1 MERKIKRY
9 LFVSPTAV
17 LGGAERVMFNLMFSL
32 LEDGHIV
39 IFICMSRG
47 KQSGWDELLKYKNFY
62 PYFKEYPSEK
72 TSVLPFIKFIYKISR
87 EQDIHLT
94 FSSHTHIN
102 GLLSFLRK
110 IKILNTEYLV
120 SRESTVIFDRFF
132 GVWRYIFLFIYKFM
146 YGKQDLLISQTDYM
160 QSQLIK
166 SLRKAPCEKIKVLDN
181 PVNFNYINLKL
192 NENNTLEYNFTKK
205 IIVGC
210 GRFISLKKFDN
221 LILAFS
227 QMKQRENYIL
237 VLIGDGPERSNYEK
251 IVNDN
256 YLNESVIFTGK
267 ILNPLSLFAI
277 SDIGI
282 ISSEIEGFPNVLL
295 EMMASGT
302 KKIISTPCSPSV
314 MKLPNI
320 YMTKSCS
327 VEDILFT
334 LNKLTVCNESNYLV
348 YKDYIKDY
356 RSSDIYIKN
365 IYSELGDL

>member
-1 MERKIKRY
+1 MERKIKNF

-32 LEDGHIV
+32 LEEGHII
-39 IFICMSRG
+39 IFVCMSRG
-47 KQSGWDELLKYKNFY
+47 KQSGWDELLKYKNFH
-62 PYFKEYPSEK
+62 PYFKEYSSEK
-72 TSVLPFIKFIYKISR
+72 ISIFPFIKFIYKISR
-87 EQDIHLT
+87 EHDIHLT
-94 FSSHTHIN
+94 FSSHTHVN

-132 GVWRYIFLFIYKFM
+132 GIWRYIFLFIYKFM
-146 YGKQDLLISQTDYM
+146 YGKQDLLISQTEYM

-166 SLRKAPCEKIKVLDN
+166 ILRKAPCAKIKVLDN

-192 NENNTLEYNFTKK
+192 SEKNNIKYDSNKK

-227 QMKQRENYIL
+227 QMEKRENYIL
-237 VLIGDGPERSNYEK
+237 ILVGDGPERFNYEK

-256 YLNESVIFTGK
+256 HLNDSVVFTGK

-277 SDIGI
+277 SDIGV

-302 KKIISTPCSPSV
+302 KKIVSTPCSPGV

-320 YMTKSCS
+320 YLTKSCS
-327 VEDILFT
+327 VKDILFT
-334 LNKLTVCNESNYLV
+334 LNNLTQYNESNYLE
-348 YKDYIKDY
+348 YKSYIKNY
-356 RSSDIYIKN
+356 RSSEVYIRN
-365 IYSELGDL
+365 IYSELGD

>member
-1 MERKIKRY
+1 MNCKPKNY

-32 LEDGHIV
+32 LEDGHEV
-39 IFICMSRG
+39 IFVCMSRG
-47 KQSGWDELLKYKNFY
+47 KQLGWDELLKYENFH

-72 TSVLPFIKFIYKISR
+72 TSIFPFIKFIYKISR

-94 FSSHTHIN
+94 FSSHTHVN
-102 GLLSFLRK
+102 GLMSFLRK
-110 IKILNTEYLV
+110 IKILNTEYLI

-132 GVWRYIFLFIYKFM
+132 GIWRYIFLFIYKFM

-166 SLRKAPCEKIKVLDN
+166 SLGKAPCKKIKVLDN

-192 NENNTLEYNFTKK
+192 NESNTLNYDSTKR

-210 GRFISLKKFDN
+210 GRFIPLKKFEN

-227 QMKQRENYIL
+227 QMKKRENYIL
-237 VLIGDGPERSNYEK
+237 ILIGDGPERANYERIIEK
-251 IVNDN
+251 NN
-256 YLNESVIFTGK
+256 LSESVIFTGK
-267 ILNPLSLFAI
+267 ISNPLSIFSI
-277 SDIGI
+277 SEIGV

-302 KKIISTPCSPSV
+302 KKIISTPCSPGV
-314 MKLPNI
+314 MKLPDI
-320 YMTKSCS
+320 YLTKSCS
-327 VEDILFT
+327 VDDILFT
-334 LNKLTVCNESNYLV
+334 LNSLADCGQSNYLI
-348 YKDYIKDY
+348 YKEYIKSH
-356 RSSDIYIKN
+356 RSSEVFIKKIYK
-365 IYSELGDL
+365 EVGV

>member
-1 MERKIKRY
+1 MERKIKSY

-32 LEDGHIV
+32 LEDGHEV
-39 IFICMSRG
+39 IFVCMSRG
-47 KQSGWDELLKYKNFY
+47 RQSGWDEILKYKNFH
-62 PYFKEYPSEK
+62 PHFKEYPSEK
-72 TSVLPFIKFIYKISR
+72 TSIFPFIKFIYKISR

-94 FSSHTHIN
+94 FSSHTHVN

-110 IKILNTEYLV
+110 IKILNTKYLI

-146 YGKQDLLISQTDYM
+146 YGKQDLLISQTEYM

-166 SLRKAPCEKIKVLDN
+166 NLRKAPCKKIQVLDN

-192 NENNTLEYNFTKK
+192 NENNPLKYNLNKK

-210 GRFISLKKFDN
+210 GRFIPLKKFEN

-227 QMKQRENYIL
+227 QMEQRENYIL
-237 VLIGDGPERSNYEK
+237 ILIGDGPERANYERIIEK
-251 IVNDN
+251 ND
-256 YLNESVIFTGK
+256 LSESVIFTGK
-267 ILNPLSLFAI
+267 ILNPLLIFSI
-277 SDIGI
+277 SEIGV

-302 KKIISTPCSPSV
+302 KKIISTPCSPGV
-314 MKLPNI
+314 MKLPDI
-320 YMTKSCS
+320 YLTKSCS
-327 VEDILFT
+327 VKDILFT
-334 LNKLTVCNESNYLV
+334 LNNLANCNKSNHLI
-348 YKDYIKDY
+348 YKEYIKSH
-356 RSSDIYIKN
+356 RSSEVFIKKIYREVGI
-365 IYSELGDL
+365 

>member
-1 MERKIKRY
+1 MEYRNY
-9 LFVSPTAV
+9 LFVSPTAI

-32 LEDGHIV
+32 LEDGHKV
-39 IFICMSRG
+39 IFVCMSRG
-47 KQSGWDELLKYKNFY
+47 KQSGWDELLKYENFH
-62 PYFKEYPSEK
+62 PHFKEYPSEK
-72 TSVLPFIKFIYKISR
+72 TSIFPFIKFIYKISR

-94 FSSHTHIN
+94 FSSHTHVN

-110 IKILNTEYLV
+110 IKILNTKYLI

-132 GVWRYIFLFIYKFM
+132 GIWRYIFLFIYKFL
-146 YGKQDLLISQTDYM
+146 YGKQDLLISQTEYM
-160 QSQLIK
+160 KSQLIK
-166 SLRKAPCEKIKVLDN
+166 SLRKAPCKKIEVLDN

-192 NENNTLEYNFTKK
+192 NENNILEYNSNKK

-227 QMKQRENYIL
+227 QMEKRENYIL

-256 YLNESVIFTGK
+256 HLNESVIFTGK

-277 SDIGI
+277 SDIGV
-282 ISSEIEGFPNVLL
+282 ISSKIEGFPNVLL
-295 EMMASGT
+295 EMMAAGT
-302 KKIISTPCSPSV
+302 KKIMSTPCSPGV

-320 YMTKSCS
+320 SLTKSCN
-327 VEDILFT
+327 VKDILLV
-334 LNKLTVCNESNYLV
+334 LNELAERNESNCLV
-348 YKDYIKDY
+348 YKDYIKSH
-356 RSSDIYIKN
+356 RSSEIFIKKIYQK
-365 IYSELGDL
+365 LGRRM

>member
-1 MERKIKRY
+1 MKYKNY

-32 LEDGHIV
+32 LQEGHVV

-47 KQSGWDELLKYKNFY
+47 KQLGWDELLKYENFH
-62 PYFKEYPSEK
+62 PYFKKYSSEK
-72 TSVLPFIKFIYKISR
+72 TSIYPFIKFIYKICR
-87 EQDIHLT
+87 EKDIHLT
-94 FSSHTHIN
+94 FSSHTHVN

-110 IKILNTEYLV
+110 IKILNTEYLI

-132 GVWRYIFLFIYKFM
+132 GLWRYIFLFIYKFM

-166 SLRKAPCEKIKVLDN
+166 SLGKAPCKKIKVLDN

-192 NENNTLEYNFTKK
+192 NETNTLNYNSTKK
-205 IIVGC
+205 IIVCC
-210 GRFISLKKFDN
+210 GRFIPLKKFDN

-227 QMKQRENYIL
+227 QMEQRENYIL

-251 IVNDN
+251 IVSDN
-256 YLNESVIFTGK
+256 QLNESVIFTGK

-277 SDIGI
+277 SDIGV

-295 EMMASGT
+295 EMMAAGT
-302 KKIISTPCSPSV
+302 KKIISTPCSPGV

-320 YMTKSCS
+320 FLTESCN
-327 VEDILFT
+327 VVDILSS
-334 LNKLTVCNESNYLV
+334 LNKLTEWDESSYLV
-348 YKDYIKDY
+348 YKNYIKSY
-356 RSSDIYIKN
+356 RSSEVFIKN
-365 IYSELGDL
+365 IYKELWG